1 MRRVPIQYL
10 APGQILAR
18 PLYNERGDIL
28 LNSGVELTE
37 RFIRL
42 LGGHGVAS
50 VFVRQPGDQE
60 DVEPEDI
67 VTERVRVAA
76 LANVRKVFE
85 VAAKATAGLRGRSAQ
100 QVLDALQQPGNH
112 PSQAEAADYEQ
123 LFRSVESIVDEV
135 LNAYALP
142 GLSTLKSYDNY
153 TFCHSVDVAVT
164 ALLLGKKLHLPRE
177 RLKALGVGCILH
189 DVGKSAVPQHV
200 LNKPGKLTDDEYALV
215 KKHPTVGYELLRAQL
230 PDQVLPKHIAL
241 QHHERQDGG
250 GYPRALRGANKVARE
265 IQDRFETGRMMLLA
279 EIAAVADVY
288 DALASDRPYRAG
300 MPAEQ
305 IADIMQDM
313 RGRHLNAEV
322 LDIFLSVFPRYPV
335 GLDMVATGGPYAG
348 FRGIVL
354 ASNRRAADRPMVR
367 LVYDRRGARL
377 SPPLEIDL
385 TREPDTTIT

>member
-10 APGQILAR
+10 APGQILTR

-112 PSQAEAADYEQ
+112 PSQAEAANYEQ

-241 QHHERQDGG
+241 QHH
-250 GYPRALRGANKVARE
+250 
-265 IQDRFETGRMMLLA
+265 
-279 EIAAVADVY
+279 
-288 DALASDRPYRAG
+288 
-300 MPAEQ
+300 
-305 IADIMQDM
+305 
-313 RGRHLNAEV
+313 
-322 LDIFLSVFPRYPV
+322 
-335 GLDMVATGGPYAG
+335 
-348 FRGIVL
+348 
-354 ASNRRAADRPMVR
+354 
-367 LVYDRRGARL
+367 
-377 SPPLEIDL
+377 
-385 TREPDTTIT
+385 